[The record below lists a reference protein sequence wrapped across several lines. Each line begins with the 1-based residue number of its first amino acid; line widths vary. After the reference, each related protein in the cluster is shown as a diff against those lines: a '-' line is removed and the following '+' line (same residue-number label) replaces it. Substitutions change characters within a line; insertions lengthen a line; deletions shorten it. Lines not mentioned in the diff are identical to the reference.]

1 MWVRLLQSVV
11 QRFMRFC
18 EKTFIVI
25 PAYATFFIHHA
36 VALAAIDGDFVR
48 NIPSRHR
55 NFDFLYAP
63 FGYMRSRYSRFSA
76 CSSISPYDLCHLFLP
91 ALSTHVRLC
100 YLSCYLAESASA
112 APS

>member
-1 MWVRLLQSVV
+1 MRLLKSVV
-11 QRFMRFC
+11 QRFVRFR
-18 EKTFIVI
+18 EKAFIVV

-36 VALAAIDGDFVR
+36 VTLPTIDGDFVR
-48 NIPSRHR
+48 DIPSRHR

-63 FGYMRSRYSRFSA
+63 FGHMRSRFSA
-76 CSSISPYDLCHLFLP
+76 CSSISPYNLCHLFLP
-91 ALSTHVRLC
+91 ALSAHVRLC